1 MDSTE
6 PPPVVIE
13 SPVPAPQPPART
25 ESPAPAAPP
34 QAAAPQTPQTQPL
47 PALPPGGVPP
57 PDPGRN
63 LAPVGTE
70 NAAVGAPPP
79 PNERPRDAALVYP
92 SPALEHPPPGARTVE
107 LGVGTFLLAGVGS
120 SGVVG
125 LSPFVTDSLSEAV
138 FLRIS
143 VAVGESPQSVMRMT
157 WAAGRLDTCLAV
169 PGHYAERNGLR
180 LDLCGGLDAGFTYIS
195 SATLPDAPH
204 EGQTL
209 PYVAVGPSVDLR
221 GDIGANAAVT
231 LRGVLGLNVTRGQF
245 VDATGSRVDAP
256 IGSERLELS
265 FSWKVQ

>member
-1 MDSTE
+1 
-6 PPPVVIE
+6 
-13 SPVPAPQPPART
+13 
-25 ESPAPAAPP
+25 
-34 QAAAPQTPQTQPL
+34 
-47 PALPPGGVPP
+47 
-57 PDPGRN
+57 
-63 LAPVGTE
+63 
-70 NAAVGAPPP
+70 
-79 PNERPRDAALVYP
+79 
-92 SPALEHPPPGARTVE
+92 VE

-204 EGQTL
+204 DGSRRAWPQCDPGTVCRRDGL
-209 PYVAVGPSVDLR
+209 TR
-221 GDIGANAAVT
+221 GRANRIGASRAELLVEGAVRGET
-231 LRGVLGLNVTRGQF
+231 PPIRRARPLDSWLVSEPNDAYQAEYLRPLSKF
-245 VDATGSRVDAP
+245 VP
-256 IGSERLELS
+256 
-265 FSWKVQ
+265 